1 MQEHRHALDT
11 RLKEIQA
18 SLLGLFTQVKLAL
31 EQAASCLANSNT
43 EDCSSIVEHDPDINR
58 HRNQI
63 EEDCLL
69 AIALH
74 QPVAHDLREIVAA
87 MRIAG
92 ELERMGDYASDIA
105 TIIMQMKDADLTE
118 TAGTEVL
125 RMSNLCIGMLD
136 EVLAAYW
143 EKDAAKARM
152 SAKMDD
158 EIDTAQ
164 EKLISTLFS
173 TMQSRPDLV
182 PSASRMLWISH
193 NIERCGD
200 RATNIAEQ
208 IVFMLEAEV
217 IELD

>member
-1 MQEHRHALDT
+1 MQETRHAMDT
-11 RLKEIQA
+11 RIRQIEEN
-18 SLLGLFTQVKLAL
+18 LLGLFTQVRNAM
-31 EQAASCLANSNT
+31 EQASTCLASSNIA
-43 EDCSSIVEHDPDINR
+43 DCSSIVEHDQDINR
-58 HRNQI
+58 SRTRI

-105 TIIMQMKDADLTE
+105 TIIMQMKDADLTKI
-118 TAGTEVL
+118 AGTDVL
-125 RMSNLCIGMLD
+125 KLSGLCVDMLNQ
-136 EVLAAYW
+136 VLAAYW
-143 EKDAAKARM
+143 EKDAEKARQ
-152 SAKMDD
+152 AARLDD
-158 EIDTAQ
+158 DIDTAQ
-164 EKLISTLFS
+164 ENLISGLFS
-173 TMQSRPDLV
+173 TMQSSPDLV
-182 PSASRMLWISH
+182 PGASRMLWISH